1 MIGSESQEIFALLSS
16 AAKFE
21 VACDGSFIRR
31 NVTTLILT
39 EIDVIRELNRG
50 EFYEIRS
57 R

>member
-39 EIDVIRELNRG
+39 EFDVIRELNRG
-50 EFYEIRS
+50 EFYEIR